1 MQALTGA
8 MRVAGMAAGA
18 QARRG
23 ALPRAGPLQ
32 LVPRS
37 SLLLAVLCC
46 TVLPVLETRSSAPP
60 DLPRSYSAF
69 GGLASLASVRT
80 PHAGFSRALWE
91 KAATVLRAV
100 LVAAPGCVHLCAA
113 PWPPLT
119 CCVLRSAHALVQ
131 QPSSP
136 NVTVS
141 PPLLDFKRRL

>member
-1 MQALTGA
+1 
-8 MRVAGMAAGA
+8 MAAGA

-80 PHAGFSRALWE
+80 PHAGFSRALRE
-91 KAATVLRAV
+91 KAATVLS
-100 LVAAPGCVHLCAA
+100 AALLQAERQSASG
-113 PWPPLT
+113 
-119 CCVLRSAHALVQ
+119 AHANKCISTCLPARVNE
-131 QPSSP
+131 S
-136 NVTVS
+136 
-141 PPLLDFKRRL
+141 DRK